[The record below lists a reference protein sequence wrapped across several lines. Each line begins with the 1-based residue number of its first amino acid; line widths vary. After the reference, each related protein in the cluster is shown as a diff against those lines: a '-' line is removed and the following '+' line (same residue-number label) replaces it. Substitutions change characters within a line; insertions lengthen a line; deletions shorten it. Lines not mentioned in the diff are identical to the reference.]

1 MCDPS
6 EHMPFKERSKSLN
19 PAADIDL
26 AVRDEKENQVS
37 EKVKVE
43 FSQDLNMKLK
53 ILHNF
58 EDIKVNYDYAD
69 SLNSTGVI
77 TQARRCAGPAPSLF
91 DLLTLKVPNDINSIA
106 KLLTK
111 VTYPEILVPDK
122 HPPDQTLFMHQGS

>member
-1 MCDPS
+1 MSTPSTKHEEHTLICDPS
-6 EHMPFKERSKSLN
+6 EHMSFKEPSKSLN

-69 SLNSTGVI
+69 SLN
-77 TQARRCAGPAPSLF
+77 
-91 DLLTLKVPNDINSIA
+91 
-106 KLLTK
+106 
-111 VTYPEILVPDK
+111 
-122 HPPDQTLFMHQGS
+122 